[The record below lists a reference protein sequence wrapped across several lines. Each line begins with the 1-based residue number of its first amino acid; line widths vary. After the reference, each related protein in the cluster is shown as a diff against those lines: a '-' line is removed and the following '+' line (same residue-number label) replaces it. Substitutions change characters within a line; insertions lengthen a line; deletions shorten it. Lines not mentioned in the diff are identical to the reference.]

1 MINKYLTNTNETEKK
16 NRISINSVNKRIYYY
31 YSRKRN
37 KKEKLKLPY
46 HPKQSK
52 IQKMSQSQAK
62 KQQ

>member
-1 MINKYLTNTNETEKK
+1 MINKYLTNTNETEK

-46 HPKQSK
+46 HQKQSK
-52 IQKMSQSQAK
+52 IQKMSQ
-62 KQQ
+62 